1 MALSWVIIHV
11 TFSLFFLS
19 VIFPSTQLM
28 GCQLRGPVVDVA
40 VDRYFV
46 YSLGE
51 ETVGKTLRKDGVG
64 SESHLVNSMSG

>member
-1 MALSWVIIHV
+1 
-11 TFSLFFLS
+11 
-19 VIFPSTQLM
+19 M

-51 ETVGKTLRKDGVG
+51 ETVGKKRNHERDGRSG
-64 SESHLVNSMSG
+64 WWITSLVNSMAGLGMEILPKRLVK